1 MLQSYLPI
9 LVTLVVALGVAGAF
23 TFLATALGPK
33 RPTAEKALPYETG
46 MEPISAPHLRSTMQF
61 YRIAM
66 LFLVFD
72 IEAAFFYP
80 WAVLFRDLSCGK
92 GSTLING
99 ICHGGTSAFGI
110 IVMATF
116 LAILLLALVFVWRKR
131 ALEWD

>member
-23 TFLATALGPK
+23 TLLATALGPN

-46 MEPISAPHLRSTMQF
+46 MEPISSPHLRSTMQF

-66 LFLVFD
+66 LFLIFD

-80 WAVLFRDLSCGK
+80 WAVLFRNLSCK
-92 GSTLING
+92 GTLSHG

-110 IVMATF
+110 IVMAAF